1 MKEPSSSAS
10 TKRLISS
17 RENARYGGLERFSRY
32 DDVIL
37 SKWSSRG
44 GKAVLEKYGREYF
57 VALRK
62 RRKTYPKY
70 SKHSAPPN

>member
-37 SKWSSRG
+37 SEWSSRG
-44 GKAVLEKYGREYF
+44 GKAVLGKYGHEYF

-70 SKHSAPPN
+70 SKHSGPPN